1 MKEMDMRRRGRPRVD
16 TGSRPAPDIGSSCP
30 GPKCRPVA
38 SLARAKR
45 DSGFSLPYTA
55 TPDQRTNIHELPCPS
70 HWTRPR
76 GEKSEC
82 TRSSTHSSHYRST
95 ERTVLRARGRNA
107 TFLAARSI
115 HLSLVNETQRIRCA
129 THSYQRYSWTSR
141 TDEFTRAVLR
151 EAADRLETAFPYER
165 TLDVRPYIKMASPPA
180 WHPLAKP
187 QPISRTL
194 R

>member
-70 HWTRPR
+70 H
-76 GEKSEC
+76 
-82 TRSSTHSSHYRST
+82 
-95 ERTVLRARGRNA
+95 
-107 TFLAARSI
+107 
-115 HLSLVNETQRIRCA
+115 
-129 THSYQRYSWTSR
+129 
-141 TDEFTRAVLR
+141 
-151 EAADRLETAFPYER
+151 
-165 TLDVRPYIKMASPPA
+165 
-180 WHPLAKP
+180 
-187 QPISRTL
+187 
-194 R
+194 